1 MTSLGGRTMQ
11 PLENIR
17 VLDLSRVYAAPA
29 GSMML
34 ADLGAEVIRIEH
46 PDGSDSMRDWGP
58 FVNGQSTYYLCAN
71 RNKKSIT
78 LDLKTIDGREKFKE
92 LVHDADVVLENFKTG
107 DMERMGLSY
116 EELSKVNSRIIYCA
130 VTGFG
135 QTGPLAH
142 EPGFDPVIQA
152 MSGLMHVTGSTEGE
166 ATKVGVPIADI
177 LTSNYVVISILAALR
192 MRDQTNKGQFIDL
205 ALLDVQMSSL
215 ANVASAYLNTGFIS
229 ERLGNRHNNVA
240 PYQVFNCE
248 DGPLMICVGTDGQ
261 FKKFCT
267 MLKREEWSVD
277 ARFIT
282 NTMRKQHE
290 AELVRMITDITMTKT
305 RDEWITLL
313 QQYKIPGGRV
323 NTIAEALEQPQF
335 MARDMIGEIEH
346 EQYGTV
352 RFIKSPLK
360 FSDLDIQY
368 KLAPPILGE
377 HTNEF
382 QKSSLPK

>member
-1 MTSLGGRTMQ
+1 MMCVGGEMMQ

-17 VLDLSRVYAAPA
+17 ILDLSRVYAAPA

-46 PDGSDSMRDWGP
+46 PKGSDSMRDWGP
-58 FVNGQSTYYLCAN
+58 FVQEQSTYYLCAN
-71 RNKKSIT
+71 RNKKSIL
-78 LDLKTIDGREKFKE
+78 LDLKTTEGRERFKD
-92 LVHDADVVLENFKTG
+92 LVKDADIVLENFKTG
-107 DMERMGLSY
+107 DMARMGLSY
-116 EELSKVNSRIIYCA
+116 EELKKVNPRLIYCA

-152 MSGLMHVTGSTEGE
+152 MSGLMHVTGSPEGE

-192 MRDQTNKGQFIDL
+192 LRDQTDQGQFIDL

-215 ANVASAYLNTGFIS
+215 ANVASAYLNTGFS
-229 ERLGNRHNNVA
+229 SQRLGNRHNNVA
-240 PYQVFNCE
+240 PYQVFQCA

-261 FKKFCT
+261 FEKFCA
-267 MLKREEWSVD
+267 MLKHEEWAKD
-277 ARFIT
+277 PRFLS
-282 NTMRKQHE
+282 NTLRKQHE
-290 AELVRMITDITMTKT
+290 AELVQMIANVTITKT

-323 NTIAEALEQPQF
+323 NTIAEALAQPQLI
-335 MARDMIGEIEH
+335 ARDMIGEIEH
-346 EQYGTV
+346 EQYGTIK
-352 RFIKSPLK
+352 FIKSPLK
-360 FSDLDIQY
+360 FSNLNIQY
-368 KLAPPILGE
+368 KLAPPLLGE

-382 QKSSLPK
+382 QKSSLL

>member
-1 MTSLGGRTMQ
+1 MQ
-11 PLENIR
+11 PLNNIR

-29 GSMML
+29 GSMLL
-34 ADLGAEVIRIEH
+34 ADLGAEVIRVEH

-58 FVNGQSTYYLCAN
+58 FLNEQSTYYLCAN

-78 LDLKTIDGREKFKE
+78 LDLKTDEDKEKFKE
-92 LVHDADVVLENFKTG
+92 LVKDADIILENFKTG

-116 EELSKVNSRIIYCA
+116 EELKKINPQLIYCA

-135 QTGPLAH
+135 QTGPLAY

-152 MSGLMHVTGSTEGE
+152 MSGLMHVTGATDGE
-166 ATKVGVPIADI
+166 ATRVGVPIADI
-177 LTSNYVVISILAALR
+177 LTSHYVVISILSALR
-192 MRDQTNKGQFIDL
+192 MRDITNNGQFIDL

-215 ANVASAYLNTGFIS
+215 ANVASAYLNTGFAS

-240 PYQVFNCE
+240 PYQVFNCA

-261 FKKFCT
+261 FQKFCT
-267 MLKREEWSVD
+267 MLERQEWATD
-277 ARFIT
+277 ARFKT

-290 AELVRMITDITMTKT
+290 AELVQLISDITITKT
-305 RDEWITLL
+305 RDEWIALL

-323 NTIAEALEQPQF
+323 NSIAEALEQPQV

-346 EQYGTV
+346 KKYGK
-352 RFIKSPLK
+352 IKFVKNPLQ
-360 FSDLDIQY
+360 FSNLNIQY

>member
-1 MTSLGGRTMQ
+1 MQ

-78 LDLKTIDGREKFKE
+78 LDLKTIDGREKLKE
-92 LVHDADVVLENFKTG
+92 LVQDADVVLENFKTG

-192 MRDQTNKGQFIDL
+192 MRDQTNTGQFIDL

-267 MLKREEWSVD
+267 MLKREEWAND
-277 ARFIT
+277 PRFIT

-290 AELVRMITDITMTKT
+290 AELVRMITNITMTKT

-335 MARDMIGEIEH
+335 KARDMIGEIEH

>member
-1 MTSLGGRTMQ
+1 MQ
-11 PLENIR
+11 PLNNIR

-29 GSMML
+29 GSMLL
-34 ADLGAEVIRIEH
+34 ADLGAEVIRVEH

-58 FVNGQSTYYLCAN
+58 FLNEQSTYYLCAN
-71 RNKKSIT
+71 RNKKSMT
-78 LDLKTIDGREKFKE
+78 LDLKTFEDKEKFKE
-92 LVHDADVVLENFKTG
+92 LVKDADIILENFKTG

-116 EELSKVNSRIIYCA
+116 EELKKINPQLIYCA

-135 QTGPLAH
+135 QTGPLAY

-152 MSGLMHVTGSTEGE
+152 MSGLMHVTGATDGE
-166 ATKVGVPIADI
+166 ATRVGVPIADI
-177 LTSNYVVISILAALR
+177 LTSHYVVISILSALR
-192 MRDQTNKGQFIDL
+192 MRDLTNNGQFIDL

-215 ANVASAYLNTGFIS
+215 ANVASAYLNTGFAS

-240 PYQVFNCE
+240 PYQVFNCA

-261 FKKFCT
+261 FQKFCT
-267 MLKREEWSVD
+267 MLERQEWATD

-290 AELVRMITDITMTKT
+290 AELVQLISDITITKT
-305 RDEWITLL
+305 RDEWIALL

-323 NTIAEALEQPQF
+323 NSIAEALEQPQVI
-335 MARDMIGEIEH
+335 ARDMIGEIEH
-346 EQYGTV
+346 KKYGK
-352 RFIKSPLK
+352 IKFVKNPLQ
-360 FSDLDIQY
+360 FSNLNIQY

>member
-1 MTSLGGRTMQ
+1 MQ

-46 PDGSDSMRDWGP
+46 PNGSDSMRDWGP
-58 FVNGQSTYYLCAN
+58 FVQEQSTYYLCAN
-71 RNKKSIT
+71 RNKKSIL
-78 LDLKTIDGREKFKE
+78 LDLKTTEGRERFKD
-92 LVHDADVVLENFKTG
+92 LVKDADIVLENFKTG
-107 DMERMGLSY
+107 DMARMGLSY
-116 EELSKVNSRIIYCA
+116 EELKKVNPRLIYCA

-152 MSGLMHVTGSTEGE
+152 MSGLMHVTGSPEGE

-192 MRDQTNKGQFIDL
+192 LRDQTDQGQFIDL

-215 ANVASAYLNTGFIS
+215 ANVASAYLNTGFS
-229 ERLGNRHNNVA
+229 SQRLGNRHNNVA
-240 PYQVFNCE
+240 PYQVFQCA

-261 FKKFCT
+261 FEKFCA
-267 MLKREEWSVD
+267 MLKHEEWAKD
-277 ARFIT
+277 PRFLS
-282 NTMRKQHE
+282 NTLRKQHE
-290 AELVRMITDITMTKT
+290 AELVQMIANVTITKT

-323 NTIAEALEQPQF
+323 NTIAEALAQPQLI
-335 MARDMIGEIEH
+335 ARDMIGEIEH
-346 EQYGTV
+346 EQYGTIK
-352 RFIKSPLK
+352 FIKSPLK
-360 FSDLDIQY
+360 FSNLNIQY
-368 KLAPPILGE
+368 KLAPPLLGE

-382 QKSSLPK
+382 QKSSLL

>member
-1 MTSLGGRTMQ
+1 MMCVGGKKMQ

-34 ADLGAEVIRIEH
+34 ADLGAEVIRVEH
-46 PDGSDSMRDWGP
+46 PNGSDSMRDWGP
-58 FVNGQSTYYLCAN
+58 FVQEQSTYYLCAN
-71 RNKKSIT
+71 RNKKSIL
-78 LDLKTIDGREKFKE
+78 LDLKTTEGRERFKD
-92 LVHDADVVLENFKTG
+92 LVKDADIVLENFKTG
-107 DMERMGLSY
+107 DMARMGLSY
-116 EELSKVNSRIIYCA
+116 EELKKVNPRLIYCA

-152 MSGLMHVTGSTEGE
+152 MSGLMHVTGSPEGE

-192 MRDQTNKGQFIDL
+192 QRDLTDEGQFIDL

-215 ANVASAYLNTGFIS
+215 ANVASAYLNTGFS
-229 ERLGNRHNNVA
+229 SQRLGNRHNNVA
-240 PYQVFNCE
+240 PYQVFQCA

-261 FKKFCT
+261 FEKFCA
-267 MLKREEWSVD
+267 MLKHEEWAKD
-277 ARFIT
+277 PRFLS
-282 NTMRKQHE
+282 NTLRKQHE
-290 AELVRMITDITMTKT
+290 AELVQMIANVTITKT

-323 NTIAEALEQPQF
+323 NTIAEALAQPQLI
-335 MARDMIGEIEH
+335 ARDMIGEIEH
-346 EQYGTV
+346 EQYGTIK
-352 RFIKSPLK
+352 FIKSPLK
-360 FSDLDIQY
+360 FSNLTIQY
-368 KLAPPILGE
+368 KLAPPLLGE

-382 QKSSLPK
+382 QKSSLL

>member
-1 MTSLGGRTMQ
+1 MSVGGEMMQ

-46 PDGSDSMRDWGP
+46 PNGSDSMRDWGP
-58 FVNGQSTYYLCAN
+58 FVQEQSTYYLCAN
-71 RNKKSIT
+71 RNKKSIL
-78 LDLKTIDGREKFKE
+78 LDLKTTEGRERFKD
-92 LVHDADVVLENFKTG
+92 LVKDADIVLENFKTG
-107 DMERMGLSY
+107 DMARMGLSY
-116 EELSKVNSRIIYCA
+116 EELKKVNPRLIYCA

-135 QTGPLAH
+135 QTGPLSH

-152 MSGLMHVTGSTEGE
+152 MSGLMHVTGSPEGE

-192 MRDQTNKGQFIDL
+192 VRDLTNQGQFIDL

-215 ANVASAYLNTGFIS
+215 ANVASAYLNTGFS
-229 ERLGNRHNNVA
+229 SQRLGNRHNNVA
-240 PYQVFNCE
+240 PYQVFQCA

-261 FKKFCT
+261 FQKFCA
-267 MLKREEWSVD
+267 MLKHEEWAKD
-277 ARFIT
+277 PRFIS
-282 NTMRKQHE
+282 NTLRKQHE
-290 AELVRMITDITMTKT
+290 AELVQMIATITITKT

-323 NTIAEALEQPQF
+323 NTIAEALAQPQLI
-335 MARDMIGEIEH
+335 ARDMVGELEH
-346 EQYGTV
+346 EQYGTIK
-352 RFIKSPLK
+352 FIKSPLK
-360 FSDLDIQY
+360 FSNLNIQY

-382 QKSSLPK
+382 QKPSLL

>member
-1 MTSLGGRTMQ
+1 MQ
-11 PLENIR
+11 PLNNIR

-29 GSMML
+29 GSMLL
-34 ADLGAEVIRIEH
+34 ADLGAEVIRVEH

-58 FVNGQSTYYLCAN
+58 FLNEQSTYYLCAN

-78 LDLKTIDGREKFKE
+78 LDLKTDEDKEKFKE
-92 LVHDADVVLENFKTG
+92 LVKDADIILENFKTG

-116 EELSKVNSRIIYCA
+116 EELKKINPQLIYCA

-135 QTGPLAH
+135 QTGPLAY

-152 MSGLMHVTGSTEGE
+152 MSGLMHVTGATDGE
-166 ATKVGVPIADI
+166 ATRVGVPIADI
-177 LTSNYVVISILAALR
+177 LTSHYVVISILSALR
-192 MRDQTNKGQFIDL
+192 IRDITNNGQFIDL

-215 ANVASAYLNTGFIS
+215 ANVASAYLNTGFAS

-240 PYQVFNCE
+240 PYQVFNCA
-248 DGPLMICVGTDGQ
+248 DGPLMICVGSDGQ
-261 FKKFCT
+261 FQKFCT
-267 MLKREEWSVD
+267 MLERQEWATD
-277 ARFIT
+277 ARFKT

-290 AELVRMITDITMTKT
+290 AELVQLISDITITKT
-305 RDEWITLL
+305 RDEWIALL

-323 NTIAEALEQPQF
+323 NSIAEALEQPQV

-346 EQYGTV
+346 KKYGK
-352 RFIKSPLK
+352 IKFVKNPLQ
-360 FSDLDIQY
+360 FSNLNIQY

>member
-1 MTSLGGRTMQ
+1 MQ

-78 LDLKTIDGREKFKE
+78 LDLKTIDGREKLKE
-92 LVHDADVVLENFKTG
+92 LVQDADVVLENFKTG

-116 EELSKVNSRIIYCA
+116 EELSKVNPRIIYCA

-192 MRDQTNKGQFIDL
+192 MRDQTNTGQFIDL

-267 MLKREEWSVD
+267 MMKREEWAND
-277 ARFIT
+277 PRFIT

-313 QQYKIPGGRV
+313 QQYKIPAGRV

-382 QKSSLPK
+382 QKSSLQK

>member
-1 MTSLGGRTMQ
+1 MMCVGGEMMQ

-17 VLDLSRVYAAPA
+17 ILDLSRVYAAPA

-46 PDGSDSMRDWGP
+46 PKGSDSMRDWGP
-58 FVNGQSTYYLCAN
+58 FVQEQSTYYLCAN
-71 RNKKSIT
+71 RNKKSIL
-78 LDLKTIDGREKFKE
+78 LDLKTTEGRERFKD
-92 LVHDADVVLENFKTG
+92 LVKDADIVLENFKTG
-107 DMERMGLSY
+107 DMARMGLSY
-116 EELSKVNSRIIYCA
+116 EELKKVNPRLIYCA

-152 MSGLMHVTGSTEGE
+152 MSGLMHVTGSPEGE

-192 MRDQTNKGQFIDL
+192 LRDQTDQGQFIDL

-215 ANVASAYLNTGFIS
+215 ANVASAYLNTGFS
-229 ERLGNRHNNVA
+229 SQRLGNRHNNVA
-240 PYQVFNCE
+240 PYQVFQCA

-261 FKKFCT
+261 FEKFCA
-267 MLKREEWSVD
+267 MLKHEEWAKD
-277 ARFIT
+277 PRFLS
-282 NTMRKQHE
+282 NTLRKQHE
-290 AELVRMITDITMTKT
+290 AELVQMIANVTITKT
-305 RDEWITLL
+305 RDEWIILL

-323 NTIAEALEQPQF
+323 NTIAEALAQPQLI
-335 MARDMIGEIEH
+335 ARDMIGEIEH
-346 EQYGTV
+346 EQYGTIK
-352 RFIKSPLK
+352 FIKSPLK
-360 FSDLDIQY
+360 FSNLNIQY
-368 KLAPPILGE
+368 KLAPPLLGE

-382 QKSSLPK
+382 QKSSLL

>member
-1 MTSLGGRTMQ
+1 MMCVGGEIMQ

-46 PDGSDSMRDWGP
+46 PKGSDSMRDWGP
-58 FVNGQSTYYLCAN
+58 FVQEQSTYYLCAN
-71 RNKKSIT
+71 RNKKSIL
-78 LDLKTIDGREKFKE
+78 LDLKTTEGRERFKD
-92 LVHDADVVLENFKTG
+92 LVKDADIVLENFKTG
-107 DMERMGLSY
+107 DMARMGLSY
-116 EELSKVNSRIIYCA
+116 EELKKVNPRLIYCA

-152 MSGLMHVTGSTEGE
+152 MSGLMHVTGSPEGE

-192 MRDQTNKGQFIDL
+192 LRDQTDQGQFIDL

-215 ANVASAYLNTGFIS
+215 ANVASAYLNTGFS
-229 ERLGNRHNNVA
+229 SQRLGNRHNNVA
-240 PYQVFNCE
+240 PYQVFQCA

-261 FKKFCT
+261 FEKFCA
-267 MLKREEWSVD
+267 MLKHEEWAKD
-277 ARFIT
+277 PRFLS
-282 NTMRKQHE
+282 NTLRKQHE
-290 AELVRMITDITMTKT
+290 AELVQMIANVTITKT

-323 NTIAEALEQPQF
+323 NTIAEALAQPQLI
-335 MARDMIGEIEH
+335 ARDMIGEIEH
-346 EQYGTV
+346 EQYGTIK
-352 RFIKSPLK
+352 FIKSPLK
-360 FSDLDIQY
+360 FSNLNIQY
-368 KLAPPILGE
+368 KLAPPLLGE

-382 QKSSLPK
+382 QKSSLL

>member
-1 MTSLGGRTMQ
+1 MQ

-46 PDGSDSMRDWGP
+46 PNGSDSMRDWGP

-78 LDLKTIDGREKFKE
+78 LDLKTIEDREKFKE
-92 LVHDADVVLENFKTG
+92 LVKDADVVLENFKTG

-116 EELSKVNSRIIYCA
+116 EELSKVNPRIIYCA

-152 MSGLMHVTGSTEGE
+152 MSGLMHVTGSPEGE

-192 MRDQTNKGQFIDL
+192 MRDQTNTGQFIDL

-240 PYQVFNCE
+240 PYQVFNCA

-261 FKKFCT
+261 FKKFCS
-267 MLKREEWSVD
+267 MLQREEWAND
-277 ARFIT
+277 PRFLT

-290 AELVRMITDITMTKT
+290 AELVQMVTDMTMTKT

-313 QQYKIPGGRV
+313 QQYKLPGGRV

-346 EQYGTV
+346 EQYGTI

-377 HTNEF
+377 QTNEF
-382 QKSSLPK
+382 QKSSLQK

>member
-1 MTSLGGRTMQ
+1 MQ

-34 ADLGAEVIRIEH
+34 ADLGAEVIRVEH

-58 FVNGQSTYYLCAN
+58 FLNDQSTYYLCAN

-78 LDLKTIDGREKFKE
+78 LDLKTAEAQEQFKE
-92 LVHDADVVLENFKTG
+92 LVKDADIVLENFKTG
-107 DMERMGLSY
+107 DMARMGLNY
-116 EELSKVNSRIIYCA
+116 EELKKVNPRIIHCA

-135 QTGPLAH
+135 QTGPLAY

-152 MSGLMHVTGSTEGE
+152 MSGLMDVTGSPEGE
-166 ATKVGVPIADI
+166 ATRVGVPIADI

-215 ANVASAYLNTGFIS
+215 ANVASAYLNTGFTS

-240 PYQVFNCE
+240 PYQVFNCS
-248 DGPLMICVGTDGQ
+248 DGPLMICAGTDAQ
-261 FKKFCT
+261 YQKFCV
-267 MLKREEWSVD
+267 MIGREDWAKD
-277 ARFIT
+277 ARFVT
-282 NTMRKQHE
+282 NTMRKKNE
-290 AELVRMITDITMTKT
+290 DELVELITEVTMTKT
-305 RDEWITLL
+305 RDEWIELL

-323 NTIAEALEQPQF
+323 NTIAEALEQPQLK
-335 MARDMIGEIEH
+335 ARDMIGEIEH
-346 EQYGTV
+346 EQYGKMK
-352 RFIKSPLK
+352 FIKNPIK
-360 FSDLDIQY
+360 FSDLSIEY

-377 HTNEF
+377 HSKEF
-382 QKSSLPK
+382 QKVSLPN

>member
-1 MTSLGGRTMQ
+1 MQ

-78 LDLKTIDGREKFKE
+78 LDLKTIDGREKLKE
-92 LVHDADVVLENFKTG
+92 LVQDADVVLENFKTG
-107 DMERMGLSY
+107 DMERTGLSY
-116 EELSKVNSRIIYCA
+116 EELSKVNPRIIYCA

-192 MRDQTNKGQFIDL
+192 MRDQTNTGQFIDL

-215 ANVASAYLNTGFIS
+215 ANIASAYLNTGFIS

-267 MLKREEWSVD
+267 MLKREEWAND
-277 ARFIT
+277 PRFIT